1 MLLVDN
7 GAKLRRKLALFNFYR
22 YFFQS
27 YLPPRRNGASA
38 EWERGLRRL
47 PCAFFVAAG
56 FSAKL
61 YIYNVCR
68 GPAGCMR
75 SSCRGVKARRAP
87 SLRGVSL
94 ALYAEA
100 TGPKAGKR
108 PCLFPA
114 PLWYNLLVMTAIQIC
129 RLLVSG
135 DTRWVVD
142 SPLALA

>member
-1 MLLVDN
+1 VLLIDN

-27 YLPPRRNGASA
+27 YLPPRRNGASV

-68 GPAGCMR
+68 GPAGCRR
-75 SSCRGVKARRAP
+75 SSWRGAKALRAP
-87 SLRGVSL
+87 NLKAVSMV
-94 ALYAEA
+94 LYAEA
-100 TGPKAGKR
+100 PSSKAGKR

-114 PLWYNLLVMTAIQIC
+114 HLWRNFLVMTAKQIR
-129 RLLVSG
+129 RLLVWV
-135 DTRWVVD
+135 DTRWLVD

>member
-27 YLPPRRNGASA
+27 YLPPRRNGSSA
-38 EWERGLRRL
+38 GWERGLRRL
-47 PCAFFVAAG
+47 PCFFFVATG

-68 GPAGCMR
+68 GPAGCRR
-75 SSCRGVKARRAP
+75 SSWRGVKARRAP
-87 SLRGVSL
+87 NLKAVSMV
-94 ALYAEA
+94 LYAEA
-100 TGPKAGKR
+100 PSSEAGKR

-114 PLWYNLLVMTAIQIC
+114 HLLHNLLVMTAIQIR
-129 RLLVSG
+129 RLLVLG
-135 DTRWVVD
+135 DTRWLVV